1 MGGVQRG
8 GEGEPTRAT
17 LPQKTQGTTP
27 GANSRTAEAVAAGV
41 VAEAVAVA
49 AVAADTATGGKTEED
64 KGASLARQP
73 GKILGKQS

>member
-17 LPQKTQGTTP
+17 LPQKIQGTTL

-49 AVAADTATGGKTEED
+49 AVAADATAGVETKED
-64 KGASLARQP
+64 KGASLAEQP
-73 GKILGKQS
+73 GQIL